1 MLIANLALRF
11 ALELAALAAFAAFGL
26 SLDASVVVRIL
37 VALAAVAIV
46 VAVWGR
52 WRAPRSEH
60 QLAGS
65 AGLILELVIFAL
77 AAVALVAAG
86 ASLLAGVLAALVMI
100 NEVLLRV
107 LGDRPPA
114 WTS

>member
-11 ALELAALAAFAAFGL
+11 VLELAALAAFAA
-26 SLDASVVVRIL
+26 
-37 VALAAVAIV
+37 VATF

-60 QLAGS
+60 QLEGP

-86 ASLLAGVLAALVMI
+86 ASLLAGVLAALVVI

-107 LGDRPPA
+107 LGDQPPA

>member
-1 MLIANLALRF
+1 MLMANLALRF
-11 ALELAALAAFAAFGL
+11 ALELAALAAFAGFGL

-37 VALAAVAIV
+37 VALVAAAIF

-60 QLAGS
+60 QLIGPP
-65 AGLILELVIFAL
+65 GLGLELLIFAL
-77 AAVALVAAG
+77 AAAALAAAG
-86 ASLLAGVLAALVMI
+86 APVLAGVFAALVLI

-107 LGDRPPA
+107 LGDQPPG
-114 WTS
+114 